1 MVRIVVASPNLTQS
15 LLLYPDLGLTML
27 EQHRWSCVQINN
39 SAYIIYQLL
48 PMICSFGDVL
58 GVFLIAV
65 NTSDDILDSA
75 LLYYSQEERRIGELV
90 SLQQDVDYQ
99 LFASVHM
106 QVYVHYWSTA
116 IIFKWEDQGET
127 YWTIC
132 AAKIS
137 MSWDPEISEFF
148 LVAKVL
154 QCIHC
159 VLTVFQTLGGITCPV
174 PMSVTTQGTMRLPHS
189 SNSQVNGL
197 IFSASVLQWSQLP
210 CIVLYHVQLSV
221 LGQQNA
227 YNFGEGMDGREL
239 SLHQVSTKM
248 YIIEQKIGMILI
260 AATIRPDSWDSA
272 GIYDSHAV
280 VLQSRSFVMQW
291 VLVIWCFILS
301 EDALLVAQQLSGFLF
316 IQMTNDT
323 LVVSCCLNP
332 GLGTWL
338 LMLRRRVPHSPS
350 YAD

>member
-1 MVRIVVASPNLTQS
+1 VVVALCIGLWSLRGVILFKGCLHSGVGCQFLVRILFCDLAKKKDTILQWHFSVGFSDYGVYLLEIQLLKVPGRS
-15 LLLYPDLGLTML
+15 LDWHMHACHLFQFGGSRY
-27 EQHRWSCVQINN
+27 SSVQINN
-39 SAYIIYQLL
+39 SAYIVYQLL
-48 PMICSFGDVL
+48 PVICSFEDVL

-106 QVYVHYWSTA
+106 KVYVHYWSTA
-116 IIFKWEDQGET
+116 IIFKWQDQGET

-137 MSWDPEISEFF
+137 MPWDPEISEFF

-210 CIVLYHVQLSV
+210 CIVLYYVQLSV
-221 LGQQNA
+221 LGQHNA

-239 SLHQVSTKM
+239 SLHQVLTK
-248 YIIEQKIGMILI
+248 ILI
-260 AATIRPDSWDSA
+260 SATIRPDSWDSA
-272 GIYDSHAV
+272 SIYDSHAV

-291 VLVIWCFILS
+291 VLVI
-301 EDALLVAQQLSGFLF
+301 
-316 IQMTNDT
+316 
-323 LVVSCCLNP
+323 
-332 GLGTWL
+332 
-338 LMLRRRVPHSPS
+338 
-350 YAD
+350 